1 MRCEG
6 WLRSAEKPWS
16 RCSSSSFAME
26 HGPWLSEL
34 EQMRWQDPSCTCVL
48 RCTNDNGCR
57 PINHPICNGTQRWL
71 LGEWVSGFPRGSGEC
86 REPMILCAFLMLCW
100 VYNSVSLYLI
110 TQMNT
115 WSATWLY
122 MKISS
127 SGQRGISRAVL
138 GCGSTPLTPWWR
150 PEPRQCQGGPQLG
163 WGCEAPS
170 PVHKSRVS
178 ASGFK
183 ESSCLALGERC
194 SATGGKLVILL
205 LPPPSACF
213 PWKRKPTRATST
225 RRYSCTLLL
234 NNSSLLCFV

>member
-71 LGEWVSGFPRGSGEC
+71 LGEWVSGFPRGSREC
-86 REPMILCAFLMLCW
+86 REPMILCASLLLCW

-110 TQMNT
+110 IQMNT
-115 WSATWLY
+115 RFATWLY
-122 MKISS
+122 MKISHF
-127 SGQRGISRAVL
+127 GQRSISLVVL
-138 GCGSTPLTPWWR
+138 GCGSAPLLHIFYFFLPGWEDVPGRAWS
-150 PEPRQCQGGPQLG
+150 ENHQLQGK
-163 WGCEAPS
+163 
-170 PVHKSRVS
+170 KSRVRQARVS
-178 ASGFK
+178 FGVY
-183 ESSCLALGERC
+183 
-194 SATGGKLVILL
+194 GKLLL
-205 LPPPSACF
+205 IFEWTFQRS
-213 PWKRKPTRATST
+213 
-225 RRYSCTLLL
+225 
-234 NNSSLLCFV
+234 

>member
-71 LGEWVSGFPRGSGEC
+71 LGEWVSGFPRGSREC
-86 REPMILCAFLMLCW
+86 REPMILCASLLLCW

-110 TQMNT
+110 IQMNT
-115 WSATWLY
+115 WFATWLY
-122 MKISS
+122 MKISHF
-127 SGQRGISRAVL
+127 GQRSVSPVVL
-138 GCGSTPLTPWWR
+138 GCGSAPLLRLFYCRGGRRSLAGLNLRTSNSRAKVKGPGR
-150 PEPRQCQGGPQLG
+150 IHKLQGLQKASAYLWVNFSSQLG
-163 WGCEAPS
+163 KNAL
-170 PVHKSRVS
+170 H
-178 ASGFK
+178 GFY
-183 ESSCLALGERC
+183 
-194 SATGGKLVILL
+194 
-205 LPPPSACF
+205 P
-213 PWKRKPTRATST
+213 
-225 RRYSCTLLL
+225 
-234 NNSSLLCFV
+234 SLLHSLGKKILQE

>member
-86 REPMILCAFLMLCW
+86 REPMILCAFLLLCW

-115 WSATWLY
+115 WSATWLD
-122 MKISS
+122 MKISH
-127 SGQRGISRAVL
+127 SGQRDISRAVL
-138 GCGSTPLTPWWR
+138 GCRSAPLMAWGWRCGAGLRSMRPCFQGKGIGFGLYRICSCLSLGEHFSTARGKKKIMKYSAPTAHQHALLG
-150 PEPRQCQGGPQLG
+150 EESPQ
-163 WGCEAPS
+163 EPS
-170 PVHKSRVS
+170 PKAHTH
-178 ASGFK
+178 A
-183 ESSCLALGERC
+183 
-194 SATGGKLVILL
+194 
-205 LPPPSACF
+205 PCF
-213 PWKRKPTRATST
+213 
-225 RRYSCTLLL
+225 
-234 NNSSLLCFV
+234 